1 MNLNKSYND
10 DFTPTFNV
18 TMSQCCNMLTTNRLQ
33 GDININTTFT
43 TVTCPV
49 TMVNMMLLL
58 VSPCNAVAVNLLHG
72 IVML

>member
-1 MNLNKSYND
+1 
-10 DFTPTFNV
+10 
-18 TMSQCCNMLTTNRLQ
+18 MLITNRLQ
-33 GDININTTFT
+33 CDININTTFT

>member
-1 MNLNKSYND
+1 
-10 DFTPTFNV
+10 
-18 TMSQCCNMLTTNRLQ
+18 MLITNRLQ
-33 GDININTTFT
+33 GDININTTFTTVTCPVTMVNMMLPTFT

>member
-1 MNLNKSYND
+1 
-10 DFTPTFNV
+10 
-18 TMSQCCNMLTTNRLQ
+18 MLITNRLQ

-43 TVTCPV
+43 TVTCLV
-49 TMVNMMLLL
+49 TMVNVMLLL